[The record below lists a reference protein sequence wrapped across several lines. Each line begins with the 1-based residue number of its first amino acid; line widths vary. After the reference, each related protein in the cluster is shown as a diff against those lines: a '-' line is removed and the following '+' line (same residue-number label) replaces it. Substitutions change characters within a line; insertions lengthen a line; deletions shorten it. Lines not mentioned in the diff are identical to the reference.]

1 MAGYRRGQVRGRAT
15 GGWGMRGWG
24 VGGMDKCH
32 PPYTR
37 SGSHALHLT
46 ERDAL
51 SAGKPGQE
59 PGPEAG
65 LTAACSPTARKRG
78 QGKRFGGRPQQP
90 SGQRTATGLGP
101 HFYKR
106 PPHPF
111 MSPSWKHRRPQP
123 HTAAGSEL
131 PPTSWGSSHGEQ
143 SDRAQ
148 VRALSTWD
156 GVLDERALGLEI
168 QDLSHTARG
177 AALCP
182 PPAPHGS
189 FTPQQC
195 RGGKGQEPAG
205 SVVQGRQAWG
215 VSLSPAV

>member
-1 MAGYRRGQVRGRAT
+1 
-15 GGWGMRGWG
+15 MRGWG
-24 VGGMDKCH
+24 VRGMDKCH

-51 SAGKPGQE
+51 STGKPGQE

-111 MSPSWKHRRPQP
+111 TSPSWKHRRPQP

-143 SDRAQ
+143 SDCAQ

-182 PPAPHGS
+182 PRPPRLLYSAAVPGWEGAGAS
-189 FTPQQC
+189 RQC
-195 RGGKGQEPAG
+195 GAGKAGMGGLTVPG
-205 SVVQGRQAWG
+205 SVTWAPGLPR
-215 VSLSPAV
+215 VSGW